1 MSAANSDAAMAALRR
16 LLRIIC
22 GRHCRIAVVKPANR
36 DAPLVAK
43 ETLGGAYVL
52 LTFRHPEV
60 AAQARAG
67 QFVMIKA
74 GSSAEPPLRR
84 PFSIL
89 DIDPAA
95 GTFRIFLK
103 VIGGGTR
110 ALADLREGEVAQ
122 CLGPLGT
129 PFEPPAPDREA
140 LLVAGGYGIAPFH
153 LFCRE
158 LRTAGRTARVF
169 HGGRTAG
176 DLQLGDAFD
185 ALGVPLVAATDDGTL
200 GHHGRVTEPLDAHL
214 GTHGGAFEV
223 YACGPDPML
232 HAVARVAARR
242 AVPAQVSL
250 DPWMGCGV
258 GTCLGCVVWMQSAVD
273 ARPHYRC
280 ACTEGPVFDAREV
293 VWPGDTESLAR
304 RGAVQ
309 AAAR

>member
-1 MSAANSDAAMAALRR
+1 V
-16 LLRIIC
+16 
-22 GRHCRIAVVKPANR
+22 GRHCRIALVKPANR

-43 ETLGGAYVL
+43 QSLGGAYVL

-74 GSSAEPPLRR
+74 GCSAEPPLRR

-89 DIDPAA
+89 DVDPAD

-110 ALADLREGEVAQ
+110 ALADLREGELAQ

-129 PFEPPAPDREA
+129 PFTPPAAGREA

-158 LRTAGRTARVF
+158 LRAAGREARVF
-169 HGGRTAG
+169 YGGRTAA
-176 DLQLGDAFD
+176 DLQIRDAFD
-185 ALGVPLVAATDDGTL
+185 TLDVPLIAATDDGSL
-200 GHHGRVTEPLDAHL
+200 GHRGRVTEPLDAHL
-214 GTHGGAFEV
+214 EQHGGAFEIF
-223 YACGPDPML
+223 ACGPDAML

-242 AVPAQVSL
+242 GVPAQVSL

-258 GTCLGCVVWMQSAVD
+258 GTCLGCVVWMQAASD
-273 ARPHYRC
+273 ERPRYRC
-280 ACTEGPVFDAREV
+280 ACTEGPVFDALEV
-293 VWPGDTESLAR
+293 VWPGEAESAAR
-304 RGAVQ
+304 R
-309 AAAR
+309 AASAATAR